1 MRKNTSNRRGRASAD
16 SHEYGYGAN
25 GDTRYS
31 GASASSGASF
41 GVSALPHDG
50 RKHHGSRN
58 VSSTSSGTGFPGAA
72 GAGFR
77 SSSASAKGGSF
88 NGNSDQGIP
97 ANPYSRRVTQGD
109 YARQR
114 KRKKRKTVVAVVLC
128 ALLVLVLGG
137 AGAAF
142 AYYQTINNNLHQGI
156 SEDLNNA
163 LVDTAYAGDP
173 FYMLLMGTDG
183 SEERASSSEYAGD
196 TFRSDS
202 MMLVRIDPEN
212 KKATMVSLHRDTMIN
227 MGQYGA
233 QKLNAAHSLGGSAY
247 TVQVVSEMAG
257 VPISHYAE
265 IDFDGFRDIVDAL
278 GGVEV
283 DVPMEINDS
292 MAGGHVDAGLQTL
305 TGDQA
310 LILCRARH
318 AYDDYGDGDRYRA
331 ANQRLV
337 LAAIAKK
344 ILASDPVTMVNTV
357 EALSR
362 YITTDFD
369 VSEIVSLAQSMR
381 GMDTSTDI
389 YTAMEPTTS
398 EYTNNTWY
406 EHLDKAAWQKMM
418 TRIDQGLSPTE
429 EDEIDEATGTVLASA
444 GNGGT
449 SSGSSSSASSSS
461 SSGAESA
468 ASVTPARSGTVTVK
482 NGTSTSGL
490 AAKAAE
496 KIAALGYST
505 ETGNANNSN
514 YRTTVVVYNN
524 SSQAEAAKEIASTIG
539 VSTTTLND
547 GVYSFSS
554 DFLVVIGS
562 DWS

>member
-16 SHEYGYGAN
+16 SREYGYGAN
-25 GDTRYS
+25 GDTRYP
-31 GASASSGASF
+31 GASF
-41 GVSALPHDG
+41 GVSALSHDG
-50 RKHHGSRN
+50 RKHSGSHKA
-58 VSSTSSGTGFPGAA
+58 SSASAHAGFPGAA
-72 GAGFR
+72 GGPHA
-77 SSSASAKGGSF
+77 GGSF
-88 NGNSDQGIP
+88 GSASDQGIP

-114 KRKKRKTVVAVVLC
+114 KKKKRKTVVAVVLC

-183 SEERASSSEYAGD
+183 SEERAGSSEYAGD

-265 IDFDGFRDIVDAL
+265 IDFDGFRDVVDAL

-305 TGDQA
+305 NGDQA

-406 EHLDKAAWQKMM
+406 EHLDKTAWQKMM

-444 GNGGT
+444 GDGGV
-449 SSGSSSSASSSS
+449 SSGGSSSASSSS
-461 SSGAESA
+461 SSSSSGSASA
-468 ASVTPARSGTVTVK
+468 ASTTPTRSGTVTVK

-524 SSQAEAAKEIASTIG
+524 SSQAEAAKEIANTID
-539 VSTTTLND
+539 VSATTLND